1 MKFVYNE
8 KGGATIYVTNYNL
21 STVVG
26 GTISINGVVYNV
38 DEVIP
43 YVESDDAWT
52 EITVS
57 KKENM
62 LTETTDT
69 VKKKK
74 SKK

>member
-8 KGGATIYVTNYNL
+8 KGGATLYTTNYNL

-62 LTETTDT
+62 LTETTNT